1 MELQIKQPKQILTKA
16 SGYLKGYT
24 HTLNPYAGCSFSCK
38 YCYVREMPIA
48 KFKGLEWGT
57 WVEVKQGASDLLKK
71 ELTKA
76 NQKGPVHIFMS
87 SSTDPYQPAE
97 TKHFITRSLLE
108 VMVEIQPDF
117 LFVQTRSP
125 LVTRDIQYFKELKES
140 VLISMTI
147 ETDLDE
153 MRRIFTPSAP
163 PITARFKA
171 LQDLKEAGLP
181 IQAAIS
187 PVLPSSETFAKKLS
201 SIVTRVCV
209 DDYFMGD
216 GMQGKRTQRLGIQ
229 QIYIKEKL
237 EEWYTPSAY
246 LRVKKQLE
254 NYFSDDQIFVSQEG
268 FLPLNKLQK

>member
-1 MELQIKQPKQILTKA
+1 MELHIKEPKQILTKA

-38 YCYVREMPIA
+38 FCYVREMPIA

-57 WVEVKQGASDLLKK
+57 WVDVKLGASDLLKK

-76 NQKGPVHIFMS
+76 KNKGPVHIFMS

-97 TKHFITRSLLE
+97 ANHFITRSLLE

-125 LVTRDIQYFKELKES
+125 LVTRDIQYFKQLKDR

-147 ETDLDE
+147 ETDLGE
-153 MRRIFTPSAP
+153 MRKIFTPSAP
-163 PITARFKA
+163 PIAARFKA

-187 PVLPSSETFAKKLS
+187 PVLPSSESFAKKLFS
-201 SIVTRVCV
+201 VVSRVCV

-229 QIYIKEKL
+229 QIYEKEKL
-237 EEWYTPSAY
+237 EEWYDPSAY